1 MPVFAAPPGIPG
13 SPDRCSMQCPPRSGR
28 TDRVNEWAL
37 GAAASSSPSSESR
50 YRVASAATSQQR
62 PDSVATP
69 GHPYGVRQPRS
80 VCAVAEATAFGPAD
94 TLNSVPGPHRVVAA
108 LCALTLMTSAC
119 TVSPP
124 PAPQSTD
131 TSKITTPP
139 PPKATQIIMAID
151 SIGPGFNSHL
161 LSDQSPVNAAI
172 SSLVLPSSFR
182 PVPDPASP
190 TGSRWELDTTLLES
204 AVVTNENPF
213 TVTYKIRP
221 EAQWTDNAPIGA
233 DDFSYLWRQMV
244 SHPGVVDPAG
254 YDLIT
259 GVQSVEGGKTAVV
272 TFSQPYPAWRELF
285 NDILPAHI
293 VKDVPGGFAAGLARA
308 LPVTG
313 GQFRVENIDPQR
325 DEILLARNDRYW
337 SAPAKPDQVLFRRG
351 GATAALADSIRNGDT
366 QVAQV
371 HGGAAAFAQLS
382 AIPDVRTARIVTP
395 RVMQL
400 TLRAQQAALADSQVR
415 KAILGLV
422 DVDLLAS
429 VGAGDDNTVTLAQAQ
444 VRSPSDP
451 GYVPTAPPA
460 LTKEAA
466 LTLLANAGYQVEPV
480 ETTPPATPGT
490 PAPENNRGRVTK
502 DGVPLTLVLGVAA
515 NDPTA
520 VAVANTAADQL
531 RNVGIAASVAAL
543 DPVAL
548 YGDALINNKVDAVVG
563 WHQAG
568 GDLATALA
576 SRYGCPALEAT
587 AVSTATP
594 GPTSSPSPS
603 PTSNAPV
610 PPPPTTTATPTTP
623 SPAPESGQLV
633 QAPSNI
639 TGICDR
645 SIQPKIDAALDGTE
659 DIGEVI
665 NAVESRLWNM
675 STVLP
680 ILQDTTIVAAGPSVQ
695 NVCLSGAVPV
705 GIVGDAGMWVKA
717 AQ

>member
-1 MPVFAAPPGIPG
+1 LSLFAQAAH
-13 SPDRCSMQCPPRSGR
+13 RPRI
-28 TDRVNEWAL
+28 VIAL
-37 GAAASSSPSSESR
+37 SALMVVVSS
-50 YRVASAATSQQR
+50 
-62 PDSVATP
+62 
-69 GHPYGVRQPRS
+69 
-80 VCAVAEATAFGPAD
+80 
-94 TLNSVPGPHRVVAA
+94 
-108 LCALTLMTSAC
+108 C

-131 TSKITTPP
+131 TSKTTLPP
-139 PPKATQIIMAID
+139 PPRATQIIMAID

-182 PVPDPASP
+182 PVPDPVSS
-190 TGSRWELDTTLLES
+190 TGSRWELDPTLLES
-204 AVVTNENPF
+204 AAVTNENPF

-233 DDFSYLWRQMV
+233 DDFWYLWRQMV

-272 TFSQPYPAWRELF
+272 TFSQRYPAWRELF

-293 VKDVPGGFAAGLARA
+293 VKDVPGGFAAGLTRA
-308 LPVTG
+308 LPVTA

-337 SAPAKPDQVLFRRG
+337 SVPAKPDQVLFRRG

-400 TLRAQQAALADSQVR
+400 TLRAQQPSLADSQVR
-415 KAILGLV
+415 KAILGLI

-460 LTKEAA
+460 MTKEGA
-466 LTLLANAGYQVEPV
+466 LALLASAGYQVEPV

-490 PAPENNRGRVTK
+490 PVPENNRGRITK

-587 AVSTATP
+587 AVSTTTP
-594 GPTSSPSPS
+594 GTTSSPSPA
-603 PTSNAPV
+603 PTSTAPV
-610 PPPPTTTATPTTP
+610 PPRPTTTPTPTPP

-665 NAVESRLWNM
+665 NAVEPRLWNM

-695 NVCLSGAVPV
+695 NVSLSGAVPV
-705 GIVGDAGMWVKA
+705 GIVGDAGKWVKTP
-717 AQ
+717 Q

>member
-1 MPVFAAPPGIPG
+1 MGG
-13 SPDRCSMQCPPRSGR
+13 
-28 TDRVNEWAL
+28 L
-37 GAAASSSPSSESR
+37 GALWPAGSQVGSIAIFRSTDAASTGSAVCVAPSE
-50 YRVASAATSQQR
+50 
-62 PDSVATP
+62 
-69 GHPYGVRQPRS
+69 G
-80 VCAVAEATAFGPAD
+80 AD
-94 TLNSVPGPHRVVAA
+94 TLNSVPTTLRRVSAVAGA
-108 LCALTLMTSAC
+108 LVLVVSAC

-131 TSKITTPP
+131 TTETTAPP

-151 SIGPGFNSHL
+151 TIGPGFNSHL

-190 TGSRWELDTTLLES
+190 TGSRWVLDPTLLLS
-204 AVVTNENPF
+204 ADVTNDNPF

-221 EAQWTDNAPIGA
+221 EAQWTDNAPIAA
-233 DDFSYLWRQMV
+233 DDYWYLWRQMV
-244 SHPGVVDPAG
+244 SNPGVVDPAG

-259 GVQSVEGGKTAVV
+259 GVQSIEGGKTAVV

-293 VKDVPGGFAAGLARA
+293 VKDVPGGFASGLARA

-325 DEILLARNDRYW
+325 EEILLARNDRYW
-337 SAPAKPDQVLFRRG
+337 AEPAKPDQLLFRRA

-382 AIPDVRTARIVTP
+382 AIPDVRTSRIVTP
-395 RVMQL
+395 RVMQM
-400 TLRAQQAALADSQVR
+400 TLRAQQPKLTDPQVR
-415 KAILGLV
+415 KAILGLL
-422 DVDLLAS
+422 DVDLLAA
-429 VGAGDDNTVTLAQAQ
+429 VAAGSDNTVTLAQAQ

-460 LTKEAA
+460 MTKEGA
-466 LTLLANAGYQVEPV
+466 LELFANSGYQVSPV
-480 ETTPPATPGT
+480 ETPAPSTTPGT
-490 PAPENNRGRVTK
+490 PEPGSDRGRITK
-502 DGVPLTLVLGVAA
+502 DGEALSLVIGVAA

-531 RNVGIAASVAAL
+531 RNVGIEASVLAL

-548 YGDALINNKVDAVVG
+548 YGDAVTQNRVDAIVG
-563 WHQAG
+563 WHEAG
-568 GDLATALA
+568 GDLATSLS
-576 SRYGCPALEAT
+576 SRYGCRALEAT
-587 AVSTATP
+587 AVSTTTP
-594 GPTSSPSPS
+594 GATTTSTPSPSPS
-603 PTSNAPV
+603 TSTPSSVTA
-610 PPPPTTTATPTTP
+610 TTTATPTTKT
-623 SPAPESGQLV
+623 PAPDSDALI
-633 QAPSNI
+633 QAPSNL

-645 SIQPKIDAALDGTE
+645 SIQPKIDAALRGTE
-659 DIGEVI
+659 NIGEVI
-665 NAVESRLWNM
+665 DAVEPRLWNM

-680 ILQDTTIVAAGPSVQ
+680 ILQDTTIVAAGPRVQ
-695 NVCLSGAVPV
+695 NVSLTGAVPV
-705 GIVGDAGMWVKA
+705 GIVGDAGKWAKEP
-717 AQ
+717 Q

>member
-1 MPVFAAPPGIPG
+1 VPTTLRRL
-13 SPDRCSMQCPPRSGR
+13 S
-28 TDRVNEWAL
+28 
-37 GAAASSSPSSESR
+37 
-50 YRVASAATSQQR
+50 
-62 PDSVATP
+62 SVA
-69 GHPYGVRQPRS
+69 G
-80 VCAVAEATAFGPAD
+80 
-94 TLNSVPGPHRVVAA
+94 
-108 LCALTLMTSAC
+108 ALTSTLLLATAC

-131 TSKITTPP
+131 TTETTTPP
-139 PPKATQIIMAID
+139 PPRATQIIMAID
-151 SIGPGFNSHL
+151 SIGPGFNPHL

-182 PVPDPASP
+182 PVPDPKSP
-190 TGSRWELDTTLLES
+190 TGSRWVLDTTLLES
-204 AVVTNENPF
+204 AEVTSQNPF
-213 TVTYKIRP
+213 TITYKIRP

-233 DDFSYLWRQMV
+233 DDFWYLWRQMV
-244 SHPGVVDPAG
+244 SQPGVVDPAG

-259 GVQSVEGGKTAVV
+259 GVQSVEGGKVAVV

-293 VKDVPGGFAAGLARA
+293 VKDVPGGFAAGLVRT

-313 GQFRVENIDPQR
+313 GQFRVETIDPQR

-337 SAPAKPDQVLFRRG
+337 SAPAKPDQVLLRRG

-382 AIPDVRTARIVTP
+382 AIPDVRTARIFTP

-400 TLRAQQAALADSQVR
+400 TLRAQQPALADSQVR
-415 KAILGLV
+415 KAILGLL

-451 GYVPTAPPA
+451 GYVPTAPA
-460 LTKEAA
+460 AMTKEDA
-466 LTLLANAGYQVEPV
+466 LGLLADSGYQVQPV
-480 ETTPPATPGT
+480 ESTPPTTPGN
-490 PAPENNRGRVTK
+490 PAPENNRGRITK
-502 DGVPLTLVLGVAA
+502 DGVPLSLVLGVAA
-515 NDPTA
+515 NDPTS

-531 RNVGIAASVAAL
+531 RNVGITASVLAL
-543 DPVAL
+543 DPPAL
-548 YGDALINNKVDAVVG
+548 YGDALTNNRVDAVVG

-587 AVSTATP
+587 AVATAPGTP
-594 GPTSSPSPS
+594 SPAPS
-603 PTSNAPV
+603 PTDERPARPR
-610 PPPPTTTATPTTP
+610 PTTTPTPTTP
-623 SPAPESGQLV
+623 SPAPESDELV

-645 SIQPKIDAALDGTE
+645 SIQPKIDAALDGRE
-659 DIGEVI
+659 DIADVI
-665 NAVESRLWNM
+665 AAVEPRLWNM
-675 STVLP
+675 ATVLP

-695 NVCLSGAVPV
+695 NVSLSGAVPV

-717 AQ
+717 PQ

>member
-1 MPVFAAPPGIPG
+1 M
-13 SPDRCSMQCPPRSGR
+13 
-28 TDRVNEWAL
+28 
-37 GAAASSSPSSESR
+37 
-50 YRVASAATSQQR
+50 ASAATSRQP

-69 GHPYGVRQPRS
+69 GHRYGVRQPRS
-80 VCAVAEATAFGPAD
+80 ACAIAEATAFGPAD

-131 TSKITTPP
+131 TSKVTMAPP
-139 PPKATQIIMAID
+139 PRATQIIMAID

-190 TGSRWELDTTLLES
+190 TGSRWELDPTLLES
-204 AVVTNENPF
+204 AAVTNENPF

-233 DDFSYLWRQMV
+233 DDFWYLWRQMV

-272 TFSQPYPAWRELF
+272 TFSQHYPAWRELF

-293 VKDVPGGFAAGLARA
+293 VKDVPGGFASGLARA

-313 GQFRVENIDPQR
+313 GQFRVDNIDPQR
-325 DEILLARNDRYW
+325 DEILLSRNDRYW
-337 SAPAKPDQVLFRRG
+337 SVPAKPDQVLFRRG

-400 TLRAQQAALADSQVR
+400 TLRAQQPALTDSQVR
-415 KAILGLV
+415 KAILGLI

-460 LTKEAA
+460 MTKEAA
-466 LTLLANAGYQVEPV
+466 LALLASAGYQVQPV
-480 ETTPPATPGT
+480 ETTPPPTPGI
-490 PAPENNRGRVTK
+490 PVPENNRGRITK

-587 AVSTATP
+587 AVSTTTPGATP
-594 GPTSSPSPS
+594 SPSPS
-603 PTSNAPV
+603 PTSPSPTPSPTSSAPV
-610 PPPPTTTATPTTP
+610 PPRPTTTATPTPP

-665 NAVESRLWNM
+665 NAVEPRLWNM

-680 ILQDTTIVAAGPSVQ
+680 ILQDTTIVAAGPSVR
-695 NVCLSGAVPV
+695 NVSLSGAVPV
-705 GIVGDAGMWVKA
+705 GIVGDAGMWVKPP
-717 AQ
+717 Q

>member
-1 MPVFAAPPGIPG
+1 MLV
-13 SPDRCSMQCPPRSGR
+13 
-28 TDRVNEWAL
+28 T
-37 GAAASSSPSSESR
+37 
-50 YRVASAATSQQR
+50 
-62 PDSVATP
+62 
-69 GHPYGVRQPRS
+69 
-80 VCAVAEATAFGPAD
+80 
-94 TLNSVPGPHRVVAA
+94 
-108 LCALTLMTSAC
+108 AC

-124 PAPQSTD
+124 PAPQSTE
-131 TSKITTPP
+131 TSESTPP
-139 PPKATQIIMAID
+139 PPAKATQIIVAID

-182 PVPDPASP
+182 PIADPASP
-190 TGSRWELDTTLLES
+190 TGSRWELDPTLLVS
-204 AVVTNENPF
+204 ADVTSQNPF

-221 EAQWTDNAPIGA
+221 EAQWTDNAPIAA
-233 DDFSYLWRQMV
+233 DDYWYLWRQMV
-244 SHPGVVDPAG
+244 SEPGVVDPAG

-259 GVQSVEGGKTAVV
+259 GVQSIEGGKTAVV

-293 VKDVPGGFAAGLARA
+293 VKDVPGGFAAGLVKA

-313 GQFRVENIDPQR
+313 GQFRVESIDPQR

-337 SAPAKPDQVLFRRG
+337 GVPAKPDLILFRRG
-351 GATAALADSIRNGDT
+351 GAPAALADSIRNGDT

-371 HGGAAAFAQLS
+371 HGGQAAFAQLS

-400 TLRAQQAALADSQVR
+400 TLRAQQPALADTQVR
-415 KAILGLV
+415 QAILGLL

-429 VGAGDDNTVTLAQAQ
+429 VGAGSDNTVTLAQAQ

-460 LTKEAA
+460 LTKEQA
-466 LTLLANAGYQVEPV
+466 LVLLAGAGYQVQPV
-480 ETTPPATPGT
+480 DTPTPTTPGT
-490 PAPENNRGRVTK
+490 PVPDTNRGRITK
-502 DGVPLTLVLGVAA
+502 DGQPLTLVLGVAS
-515 NDPTA
+515 NDATS

-531 RNVGIAASVAAL
+531 RSVGITASVLAL
-543 DPVAL
+543 DPPVL
-548 YGDALINNKVDAVVG
+548 YGDALDSNRVDAIVG

-587 AVSTATP
+587 AVPTASGAGT
-594 GPTSSPSPS
+594 PS
-603 PTSNAPV
+603 PTTTSTTPPPRSTSAVPP
-610 PPPPTTTATPTTP
+610 PPPPTTVTSPT
-623 SPAPESGQLV
+623 PAPESGQLV
-633 QAPSNI
+633 QAPSNL

-645 SIQPKIDAALDGTE
+645 SIQQKIDAALDGSE
-659 DIGEVI
+659 DIGEVLT
-665 NAVESRLWNM
+665 AVEPRLWNM

-680 ILQDTTIVAAGPSVQ
+680 ILQDTTIVASGPSVR
-695 NVCLSGAVPV
+695 NVSLTGAVPV
-705 GIVGDAGMWVKA
+705 GIVGDAGNWVKTP
-717 AQ
+717 

>member
-1 MPVFAAPPGIPG
+1 VL
-13 SPDRCSMQCPPRSGR
+13 SC
-28 TDRVNEWAL
+28 TL
-37 GAAASSSPSSESR
+37 
-50 YRVASAATSQQR
+50 
-62 PDSVATP
+62 
-69 GHPYGVRQPRS
+69 
-80 VCAVAEATAFGPAD
+80 ATAVLLAG
-94 TLNSVPGPHRVVAA
+94 
-108 LCALTLMTSAC
+108 C

-131 TSKITTPP
+131 TTESTPP
-139 PPKATQIIMAID
+139 PAAKATQIIMAID
-151 SIGPGFNSHL
+151 SIGPGFNAHL
-161 LSDQSPVNAAI
+161 VSDQSPVNAAI

-182 PVPDPASP
+182 PIPDSRTP
-190 TGSRWELDTTLLES
+190 TGSRWEMDPTLLES
-204 AVVTNENPF
+204 AEVTSQEPF

-233 DDFSYLWRQMV
+233 DDFWYLWRQMV
-244 SHPGVVDPAG
+244 SQPGTVDPAG

-293 VKDVPGGFAAGLARA
+293 VKDVPGGFAAGLTQA

-313 GQFRVENIDPQR
+313 GQFRVESIDPQR

-337 SAPAKPDQVLFRRG
+337 GKPAIPDLILFRRG
-351 GATAALADSIRNGDT
+351 GAPAALADSIRNGDT

-371 HGGAAAFAQLS
+371 HGGSAVFAQLS

-395 RVMQL
+395 RVLEM
-400 TLRAQQAALADSQVR
+400 TLRAQQPALADTQVR
-415 KAILGLV
+415 KAVLGLL
-422 DVDLLAS
+422 DVDLLAA

-460 LTKEAA
+460 MTREEA
-466 LTLLANAGYQVEPV
+466 LELLDGAGYRLESAATPT
-480 ETTPPATPGT
+480 TTPTSAPPG
-490 PAPENNRGRVTK
+490 PPEGSRGQLTK
-502 DGVPLTLVLGVAA
+502 DGDPLTLVLGVAS
-515 NDPTA
+515 NDPTS

-531 RNVGIAASVAAL
+531 RSVGIAASVSAL

-548 YGDALINNKVDAVVG
+548 YGDALIDNKVDAVVG
-563 WHQAG
+563 WRQAG
-568 GDLATALA
+568 GDLATALE
-576 SRYGCPALEAT
+576 SRFGCPALEAT
-587 AVSTATP
+587 AVPTATALP
-594 GPTSSPSPS
+594 SDSPAPSATTPS
-603 PTSNAPV
+603 PTPSPQPTPTA
-610 PPPPTTTATPTTP
+610 PTTTAPTT
-623 SPAPESGQLV
+623 SATPAPESGQLV

-645 SIQPKIDAALDGTE
+645 AIQPRLDAALDGTA

-665 NAVESRLWNM
+665 DEVEPRLWDM
-675 STVLP
+675 ATVLP

-695 NVCLSGAVPV
+695 HVSLTGAVPV
-705 GIVGDAGMWVKA
+705 GIVGDAGQWVKLP
-717 AQ
+717 Q